1 MIPEIG
7 IMLGLYILSRVAPAG
22 PLRLATLLSVL
33 TGLVTIL
40 VVADLT
46 VRGFTSNTLFSL
58 VHPTEPPPVSEA
70 ALPSTEVKSKAT
82 TTTVTRADGG
92 RITTEL
98 GYGIAVAKGSS
109 LKREWIAVHD
119 STIPVDLE
127 GTPGISTG
135 YVSKQYGGEY
145 RYRTKFQITTKQPIR
160 AVEVRFLTFDVWGNH
175 VRSLSFEEVADVA
188 AGVTK
193 DLQGEWALYS
203 ENDVERHYASIAYVA
218 RVRVEDGHVLVAP
231 VDTVLDEARKFSA
244 KFTAAELEPKPPTPA
259 GGGSIQGA
267 GT

>member
-7 IMLGLYILSRVAPAG
+7 IMLGLYILSRIAPAG
-22 PLRLATLLSVL
+22 PLRLAALFSVL
-33 TGLVTIL
+33 TGLVTVL

-58 VHPTEPPPVSEA
+58 VHPTEPPSVSDA
-70 ALPSTEVKSKAT
+70 TPASTDVKSKA
-82 TTTVTRADGG
+82 TVTRADGG
-92 RITTEL
+92 SVTIEL
-98 GYGIAVAKGSS
+98 GYLAEVVAKESS

-127 GTPGISTG
+127 GTPGVSPE
-135 YVSKQYGGEY
+135 YVYGRGY
-145 RYRTKFQITTKQPIR
+145 RYRTKFRITTKQPIR
-160 AVEVRFLTFDVWGNH
+160 AVEVIFLTFDVWGNH

-193 DLQGEWALYS
+193 DLQGEWALS
-203 ENDVERHYASIAYVA
+203 DNDVERHYASIAYVA
-218 RVRVEDGHVLVAP
+218 RVRVEDGQVLVAP

-244 KFTAAELEPKPPTPA
+244 KFTAAQLEPKPLALT
-259 GGGSIQGA
+259 GGAPIQGA
-267 GT
+267 PNKPPE